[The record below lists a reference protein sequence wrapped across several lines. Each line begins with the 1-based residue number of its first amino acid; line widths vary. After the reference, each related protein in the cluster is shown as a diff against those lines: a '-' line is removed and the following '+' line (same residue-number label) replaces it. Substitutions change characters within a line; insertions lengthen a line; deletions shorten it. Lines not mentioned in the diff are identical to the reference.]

1 MTNQE
6 RRQSTRMSLV
16 LPVRV
21 SGHETT
27 GAHWEEMTSVKDVS
41 PHGLCLALQHTVRQ
55 GQVLLFSLPL
65 PKRLRKYDESES
77 SYRIYG
83 LVRAVSTDNGAS
95 RVGVMFLGRYPPR
108 GFDRNPGGL
117 FLLPSDPPPRSAPVE
132 RRKTGRVE
140 VFVNLRIRRLDGAE
154 GPREEQTIAENI
166 GKGGA
171 RVLTS
176 LVLAKGDVIEVME
189 VGGSFHTRAEVC
201 NAYVGTD
208 HIPRVNLRFLDAEPP
223 PRLVPVS

>member
-1 MTNQE
+1 MHLE
-6 RRQSTRMSLV
+6 

-21 SGHETT
+21 IGHEAT
-27 GAHWEEMTSVKDVS
+27 GAYWEEMASVKDASSNGV
-41 PHGLCLALQHTVRQ
+41 CLALKRGVRM
-55 GQVLLFSLPL
+55 GQVLLLSLPL
-65 PKRLRKYDESES
+65 PKRLRRYDEAES

-83 LVRAVSTDNGAS
+83 LVRSVSGDNGAC